1 MSSANKTFFYLHQN
15 IHDPDIHTNNN
26 ERIKPSLNID
36 KGSNTI
42 YPDLSYVK
50 VNP

>member
-1 MSSANKTFFYLHQN
+1 MSSANKTFFYYSQN
-15 IHDPDIHTNNN
+15 IHTPYIHTNSN
-26 ERIKPSLNID
+26 EQIKPGLNID